1 MRLMQPPDVAKT
13 FESYPPGMR
22 KKLMAL
28 RTLIFDV
35 AAQTA
40 GVGALEESLKWG
52 RARLRHRRINRVAV
66 LIAEGR
72 IQPAGL
78 AAFDARSH
86 LKTGIYAVEQEA
98 PELTAADIRTFK
110 TNTAAWKSF
119 AAARIKK
126 GLTASG

>member
-1 MRLMQPPDVAKT
+1 M
-13 FESYPPGMR
+13 
-22 KKLMAL
+22 
-28 RTLIFDV
+28 
-35 AAQTA
+35 
-40 GVGALEESLKWG
+40 G

-72 IQPAGL
+72 MQPVGL
-78 AAFDARSH
+78 AAFDARSQ

-119 AAARIKK
+119 AARTP
-126 GLTASG
+126 GCRLQMSWRVASGKREETSAKRLQHLIGASASVTWLV